1 MTEYSKT
8 KVEAF
13 KRKKRSIQ
21 ISGLFGKHKDSY
33 TVNQPESSPKATRKF
48 SVPGEMPEEVIK
60 QIFLR
65 LCTLFFL
72 HSLGLE

>member
-1 MTEYSKT
+1 MAEYSRT

-33 TVNQPESSPKATRKF
+33 TVNQPESSPKVTRKF
-48 SVPGEMPEEVIK
+48 SAPGEMSDEV
-60 QIFLR
+60 
-65 LCTLFFL
+65 TN
-72 HSLGLE
+72 